1 MQFSLYSTALALGYL
16 VTEHSVRVECL
27 TLLVPDICLSSA
39 GLHFQ
44 LPRIVRVPAN
54 HIDGVSLWK
63 KFCTSAVP
71 NRSPIQKLYVINL
84 FHSSFISKLGYYRV
98 AAFQAHQHQKI
109 GICTHMA
116 VVDKSIGNSISSHI
130 RNLDDVN

>member
-16 VTEHSVRVECL
+16 VTEHSVRVECP

-71 NRSPIQKLYVINL
+71 NRSIQKLYVINL
-84 FHSSFISKLGYYRV
+84 FHSSFISKLGY
-98 AAFQAHQHQKI
+98 
-109 GICTHMA
+109 CTHMA
-116 VVDKSIGNSISSHI
+116 VVDRSIGNSISSHI